1 MEHYS
6 KAMQSL
12 VTGTAAM
19 MEQQQ
24 FDMIVRNNYPT
35 DITQYNTKNATEVFA
50 ALPEKDVQ
58 NCSNT

>member
-12 VTGTAAM
+12 VMGTAAM

-35 DITQYNTKNATEVFA
+35 DIIQYNTKNATEVFA
-50 ALPEKDVQ
+50 GLPEKDVQ